1 MKYLSIL
8 FACILLFS
16 CSKDQEIMDLPVQI
30 ESPDYYMNFD
40 IVGSSYASEDQT
52 LYSIESDQDLTI
64 KASITEAP
72 GGYPY
77 HNSPYYNPVEEGKI
91 RLLISLKFRSETQEN
106 FENTDWFF
114 EFLVVEDLENINKLD
129 DELFEYKSNSLLF
142 EKMKLYKEENNFPL
156 LLTMPDFQ
164 ELSMGWE
171 LGVLSNV
178 DFYFDEESYDI
189 IELNYQSSE
198 DKINMSGTFDVNLK
212 VMSCGYYTF
221 YEVRKANF
229 NLLIE

>member
-1 MKYLSIL
+1 
-8 FACILLFS
+8 
-16 CSKDQEIMDLPVQI
+16 MDLPVQI